1 MEKIDMHNLYE
12 KFYVLVNKMILFIHE
27 SNISKYLNECAY
39 YSLNDGKNYY
49 YPLTIC
55 LGGSGFIQY
64 NHIFIKEKLID
75 KVKLESLDYD
85 ISLSLKYVT
94 NANIDNIIKEIKEIY
109 DKLIVKFT
117 YDKISINNF
126 NLTHIINE
134 QRIHFRIECNPYYN
148 LNDNLSEK
156 QRKSTIHILELSF
169 WFNGKVSDNFTI
181 NDFEKNELYLYKNN
195 NLYYYLLPLDL
206 LVKTLLYAIVDF
218 FERRNFYKCNKYLD
232 RIKFIKDCNKLYIDN
247 KLETNNCL
255 LTIFDSYKNKIKR
268 KYKMIQDYPFI
279 IAKTMKEINNNGVI
293 KCIYRKLR
301 KRNKKYI
308 NKEIDKYKEECKDS
322 KHYKQEFSE
331 MTPEDSDLEN

>member
-1 MEKIDMHNLYE
+1 MDKIDLNALYGN
-12 KFYVLVNKMILFIHE
+12 FYVLVNKMILLIHE
-27 SNISKYLNECAY
+27 SSISNYVHYCNYKL
-39 YSLNDGKNYY
+39 LNDNSKYY

-64 NHIFIKEKLID
+64 NHIFIKENLID

-94 NANIDNIIKEIKEIY
+94 NANINNIIKEIKEIY
-109 DKLIVKFT
+109 DKLIAKFA
-117 YDKISINNF
+117 YDKININNF

-218 FERRNFYKCNKYLD
+218 FERRNFYK
-232 RIKFIKDCNKLYIDN
+232 
-247 KLETNNCL
+247 
-255 LTIFDSYKNKIKR
+255 
-268 KYKMIQDYPFI
+268 
-279 IAKTMKEINNNGVI
+279 
-293 KCIYRKLR
+293 
-301 KRNKKYI
+301 
-308 NKEIDKYKEECKDS
+308 
-322 KHYKQEFSE
+322 
-331 MTPEDSDLEN
+331 